1 MTQAYLCSTHNLVL
15 STGFA
20 VPDFHLVEGLNLLH
34 VSREASAT
42 VLGLTLAGRMKKKG
56 GEVRWTPSQAGQ
68 YEDGGAHAAG
78 VEIPA
83 RKLFSDIAYAGTPEI
98 DGLERLVPVRAVVRE
113 QLAWTSPWYRLTPRK
128 IMSNERV
135 QDAFSALEIDLD
147 EEACRKTKV
156 GELDVLTRLKL
167 RVALALISRPE
178 AVALVID
185 DVDQL
190 RSWRLREDFLATV
203 RRLADR
209 LPVVCISA
217 NADTSG
223 FADHEVRIHDSEMAM
238 AEPPTGNADGEGEQ
252 A

>member
-1 MTQAYLCSTHNLVL
+1 MTQAYLCSTENLVL

-56 GEVRWTPSQAGQ
+56 GEVRWTPALAGQ
-68 YEDGGAHAAG
+68 HGEGSAHAAG
-78 VEIPA
+78 AELPS
-83 RKLFSDIAYAGTPEI
+83 RTLFSDIAYAGTREI

-128 IMSNERV
+128 IMSDERV
-135 QDAFSALEIDLD
+135 QDAFNALEIDLD
-147 EEACRKTKV
+147 EETCRETKV
-156 GELDVLTRLKL
+156 GDLDVLTRLKL
-167 RVALALISRPE
+167 RVALALIARPE

-190 RSWRLREDFLATV
+190 RSWRLREDFLTTV

-223 FADHEVRIHDSEMAM
+223 LADYEVRIHDSGMALSGPQ
-238 AEPPTGNADGEGEQ
+238 AGPSAAEGEQ